1 MKKNWFGHR
10 FKPNLNLKK
19 ASKVILKKLLF
30 HLLLDLDSMEARKKE
45 EDLIYSLKEMILR
58 LFKNSME
65 EIATQKKVMIS

>member
-1 MKKNWFGHR
+1 M
-10 FKPNLNLKK
+10 
-19 ASKVILKKLLF
+19 ILKKLLF